1 MPHATDLHR
10 HLLTLDAHLDT
21 PIHFA
26 RPGWH
31 FDERHDLA
39 DDVAQLDLPRMEG
52 NLSGGFFVIYT
63 AQGPLTPE
71 GYAGALAQ
79 ARRRSREIDET
90 LARFSH
96 RIGPATTA
104 DDARLLHAQGRMV
117 AFRSIENCYPIGE
130 DLGLLAEFHAQGVR
144 MAGPVHVRTNQLA
157 DSSTDAPRW
166 NGLSPLGEGW
176 VAEMNRLGM
185 IIDASHASDA
195 AFDRMLELS
204 AAPLVLSHSGTRGFY
219 DHPRNLDDGR
229 IRTLVA
235 GGGVIGFTTIYLSA
249 MHMVPERAAL
259 FRTMGHI
266 GDLSMAEQVDLGRR
280 WNALDATAPMW
291 KADFE
296 DYMAALLHT
305 IGVAGVDHVCFGA
318 DWDGGGGVEGFR
330 DVTALPRVT
339 ERLLEAGFSAQD
351 LEKMW
356 SGNLLRVLTQAGDSA
371 AAGTG

>member
-1 MPHATDLHR
+1 MPDATDLHR
-10 HLLTLDAHLDT
+10 RLLTLDAHLDT

-31 FDERHDLA
+31 FDERHELA
-39 DDVAQLDLPRMEG
+39 DDVAQLDMPRMEG

-63 AQGPLTPE
+63 AQGPLTDE
-71 GYAGALAQ
+71 AYAAALAS

-90 LARFSH
+90 LARFAD
-96 RIGPATTA
+96 RIGPATTVA
-104 DDARLLHAQGRMV
+104 DATRLHGEGRMV

-130 DLGLLAEFHAQGVR
+130 DLGLLAEFHGHGVR

-157 DSSTDAPRW
+157 DSSTDMPRW
-166 NGLSPLGEGW
+166 NGLSPLGEAW

-185 IIDASHASDA
+185 VIDASHASDA

-204 AAPLVLSHSGTRGFY
+204 KAPLVLSHSGTRGFY
-219 DHPRNLDDGR
+219 DHPRNLDDDR
-229 IRTLVA
+229 IRALA
-235 GGGVIGFTTIYLSA
+235 ARGGVIGFTTIYLSA
-249 MHMVPERAAL
+249 MHMSAERAGL

-266 GDLSMAEQVDLGRR
+266 GDLSVSEQLDLARR

-291 KADFE
+291 RADFE
-296 DYMAALLHT
+296 DYMKALLHT
-305 IGVAGVDHVCFGA
+305 IRVAGIDHVCFGA

-339 ERLLEAGFSAQD
+339 ERLLAAGFDEAD
-351 LEKMW
+351 LEKLW
-356 SGNLLRVLTQAGDSA
+356 SGNLLRVLAEAG
-371 AAGTG
+371 